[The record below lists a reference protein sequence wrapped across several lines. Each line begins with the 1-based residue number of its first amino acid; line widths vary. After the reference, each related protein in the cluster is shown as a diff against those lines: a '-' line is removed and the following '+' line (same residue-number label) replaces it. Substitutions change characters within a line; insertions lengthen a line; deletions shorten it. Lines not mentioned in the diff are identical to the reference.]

1 MSALGLPDPWPI
13 TAEDQ
18 ARIVGNL
25 LAILGDRKA
34 TARDRCL
41 AARVLIAANGQNIQL
56 DKLQLDLQVQEIKLA
71 RLGLAIQATDKPLEA
86 DLAALA
92 REYLQQAGK
101 AVSGAAR
108 ETLEGSANTQQAG
121 PRERLARAG

>member
-18 ARIVGNL
+18 ARIVRSLMQIVGS
-25 LAILGDRKA
+25 RKA
-34 TARDRCL
+34 TPQDRCR
-41 AARVLIAANGQNIQL
+41 AARVLIAAYGQNIQL
-56 DKLQLDLQVQEIKLA
+56 DKLQLDL
-71 RLGLAIQATDKPLEA
+71 QATDKPLEA

-101 AVSGAAR
+101 PVSGSACEA
-108 ETLEGSANTQQAG
+108 LVGSASVQQAG
-121 PRERLARAG
+121 PRECLARAG